1 MKEDKVKVIVA
12 EPWSDLKLIQR
23 VARTRGAQTAL
34 LASGVGAVKGTDTFI
49 EAVDFNVKTLAQ
61 VLK

>member
-23 VARTRGAQTAL
+23 VAQDAGAQTAL
-34 LASGVGAVKGTDTFI
+34 LASGVGAVKGADTFI

>member
-1 MKEDKVKVIVA
+1 MKLIVT

-23 VARTRGAQTAL
+23 VAQDAGAQTVI
-34 LASGVGAVKGTDTFI
+34 LASSVGAVKGTDTFL

>member
-1 MKEDKVKVIVA
+1 MKEDHVKAIIA
-12 EPWSDLKLIQR
+12 EPWSDFKLVERIAQE
-23 VARTRGAQTAL
+23 AGAQAAI
-34 LASGVGAVKGTDTFI
+34 LAATVGSVKGTDAYI